1 MSDSK
6 LGMAASAAILVS
18 IRNSSY
24 RRFAVLGRIKGL
36 IAVVTLLLTVIPT
49 YAEVVP
55 EVTFTGGYTD
65 NLFND
70 SSSLDDTYTA
80 VSPYLKIY
88 PSATTEISLSGTY
101 TSYFD
106 HGDLSNLSGRAGLTI
121 IPDLKNSDLHLM
133 FSGGIGGRSY
143 GDLYEVYNNW
153 GGSLKALFSYAI
165 KNGVMLRG
173 GGSASFSEY
182 TNSISGDNDGV
193 GFLIGLNATP
203 FGSNSV
209 NIEAGYSFHRYV
221 TEFEIVE
228 TGRGQ
233 NSMSSLEGI
242 KNNFQMADFSI
253 RYSRPLG
260 DRTGLSA
267 TLSRRLFV
275 EQADSVVYGF
285 TVDYLSPWTSMWE
298 GTSLSARVKHFP
310 GLDFIVESGFAYT
323 DKEYIQS
330 LDVVILPDPEDPEA
344 VIEDYVLNQRN
355 DERMA
360 VFVKLQ
366 RPFSTGSRLMVR
378 PSLQIR
384 WIDNQSTDLRYDYS
398 YPDVQLGV
406 IVRF

>member
-6 LGMAASAAILVS
+6 LGMAASAAILVF
-18 IRNSSY
+18 IRIWSFW
-24 RRFAVLGRIKGL
+24 RFAVLGRIKGL

-88 PSATTEISLSGTY
+88 PSATTEITLSG
-101 TSYFD
+101 SYAAYSD
-106 HGDLSNLSGRAGLTI
+106 HGDLSNLSGRAGLTV
-121 IPDLKNSDLHLM
+121 IPHLKNSDLHLM
-133 FSGGIGGRSY
+133 FSAGIGGRGY
-143 GDLYEVYNNW
+143 GDLYKVYNNW
-153 GGSLKALFSYAI
+153 GGNIKALFSYVATD
-165 KNGVMLRG
+165 GVIFRG
-173 GGSASFSEY
+173 GGSANFSEY
-182 TNSISGDNDGV
+182 NNSISGDNDGID
-193 GFLIGLNATP
+193 FLIGLNATP
-203 FGSNSV
+203 FGSNSI
-209 NIEAGYSFHRYV
+209 NIEAGYGFHRYV
-221 TEFEIVE
+221 TEFEVVE

-242 KNNFQMADFSI
+242 KNNFQMANLSV

-285 TVDYLSPWTSMWE
+285 SVDYLSPWTSMWE
-298 GTSLSARVKHFP
+298 GASFGARIKHFP
-310 GLDFIVESGFAYT
+310 GLDFIVETGFAYT

-330 LDVVILPDPEDPEA
+330 LDIIIVPDPDNPDG
-344 VIEDYVLNQRN
+344 VVEDYVLNQRN
-355 DERMA
+355 DERTSLY
-360 VFVKLQ
+360 VQVQ
-366 RPFSTGSRLMVR
+366 RPFSTSSRLMIR
-378 PSLQIR
+378 PSIQIR